1 MKKSLYILLALFIG
15 VGLYSC
21 KYQDNI
27 YQEFVKKGGYVYPQK
42 TNGLAIYSGFKRL
55 KLVWDAPKDPSV
67 RSAKVYWNNKTEV
80 LDINYANFTGDRVEL
95 YVDGL
100 EERSYT
106 FQLVNFDSNGN
117 PSMVTE
123 ISASPYAENWL
134 IMHAER
140 TVSSAE
146 VKGTAADLVMSFG
159 TNEMIATRFRYVNT
173 NGETVVHDQ
182 IMDAASNKI
191 SLPGA
196 VSGKRFEFS
205 SSYCPANGLDTIW
218 TGWTKST
225 NPISGLLD
233 RKSWGVE
240 VTADQI
246 WDGTF
251 LPSEVFDGV
260 IDRSNRWVS
269 AQGTLANVFP
279 KIMAVDM
286 NKDSYYIN
294 KVAFYQDQAT
304 LNRRFGNS
312 VEIYWGNEPFD
323 PNAGTEYA
331 TSPGFAAAI
340 AKNTFLT
347 TTFYFS
353 TATWT
358 KSWPDMQHFRYLAI
372 VWKNSRSSSGWID
385 LWEMEFYG
393 YDATAGD

>member
-15 VGLYSC
+15 AGLYSC
-21 KYQDNI
+21 KNQDDV
-27 YQEFVKKGGYVYPQK
+27 YQEFVQKGGFVYPQK
-42 TNGLAIYSGFKRL
+42 TNRLTIFSGYKRI

-67 RSAKVYWNNKTEV
+67 RTAKIFWNNRTAV
-80 LDINYANFTGDRVEL
+80 RDIDYATFTGDRIEL

-106 FQLVNFDSNGN
+106 FQLVNFDSKGN
-117 PSMVTE
+117 QSMVSE
-123 ISASPYAENWL
+123 ITAAPYAENWL
-134 IMHAER
+134 MMHAER
-140 TVSSAE
+140 TVSSAQ
-146 VKGTAADLVMSFG
+146 VVGPAADLVMSFG

-182 IMDAASNKI
+182 TMNAASNKI